1 MAQGAWQVVTET
13 ELFADKYLGIVTQ
26 HIKLP
31 SGAVIPDFHLIKSP
45 SWAAT
50 IAVTERQELVLVQ
63 QYRHAHAGVSLEL
76 PAGVIEPNEEPMVAA
91 LRELEEETGYS
102 APGVEPLW
110 TIRPEPSRHQ
120 QWAHF
125 GVARDVRLTM
135 PRALDPT
142 EDMSVVLRPLQE
154 FDEIIGEMVHA
165 LHVAALLLAV
175 RRGVL
180 VVPSSPPSR

>member
-1 MAQGAWQVVTET
+1 MAKDAWQVVSET
-13 ELFADKYLGIVTQ
+13 ELFADKYLGVVTQ
-26 HIKLP
+26 HLKLP
-31 SGAVIPDFHLIKSP
+31 NGAVIPNFHLIKSP

-76 PAGVIEPNEEPMVAA
+76 PAGVIEADEEPMVAA
-91 LRELEEETGYS
+91 LRELQEETGYS
-102 APGVEPLW
+102 APSVDPLW
-110 TIRPEPSRHQ
+110 TIRPEPARHQ

-142 EDMSVVLRPLQE
+142 EDMSVVLRPLKE
-154 FDEIIGEMVHA
+154 FDQIIAEMVHA

-175 RRGVL
+175 RRGAIVI
-180 VVPSSPPSR
+180 PGSSPSP